1 MSDPTTTTKDVKEL
15 VRKTWCEG
23 PLTLKVGNIPFP
35 LKVRCN
41 VIEQMLMS
49 GFNRL
54 RKRDLNSTLFGT
66 ISALWNRQP
75 LPATMS
81 R

>member
-35 LKVRCN
+35 LAARTSYNMKGYCN
-41 VIEQMLMS
+41 IIEKMLMS
-49 GFNRL
+49 GFCR
-54 RKRDLNSTLFGT
+54 
-66 ISALWNRQP
+66 
-75 LPATMS
+75 
-81 R
+81 